1 MPVAL
6 WRGAALLFCSVC
18 LCAGLEQDCVLGIV
32 GKPVLLPCLYPNLGT
47 FSNFSIEWRNND
59 KAVFRSLWDEDGN
72 VETWS
77 VNYARIP
84 TDATSTKD
92 FSLELPSA
100 HPKHDRSQY
109 SLFVLSGENQ
119 SAPLCTICLRI
130 AASFSIPKVEETT
143 ESSYLCQSSGGYP
156 QPVVYWLINNSQE
169 PPNGSV
175 RTQAEALPDSHL
187 YNITSQL
194 TVNISKDST
203 VSCTIKN
210 LSINETLTF
219 NCESFTGAQ
228 SDRITEHHI
237 TSLICASVWCT
248 VGASTNPMGS
258 RASQGM
264 WIFSTVL
271 CVVVAIMVISGVYY
285 QIHLD
290 KISKRRKKEYEE
302 PQRGRRYRYKQ
313 AAEAMMPEPKE
324 TDV

>member
-219 NCESFTGAQ
+219 NS
-228 SDRITEHHI
+228 
-237 TSLICASVWCT
+237 
-248 VGASTNPMGS
+248 STNPMGS